1 MPLPATWSVGAAA
14 RDYEVVCGFACDGD
28 IVVVGVL
35 GRERREEIAL
45 RKRESREA

>member
-1 MPLPATWSVGAAA
+1 MLPPPVAA
-14 RDYEVVCGFACDGD
+14 VDGD
-28 IVVVGVL
+28 GDGETAVVGVGVL